1 MKSDYYNFSCYN
13 YNIIVIFKFMIIICI
28 IVGLATSLVYMVVE
42 HLQVLLWG

>member
-13 YNIIVIFKFMIIICI
+13 YIVSFKFMFI
-28 IVGLATSLVYMVVE
+28 IVGVATMYMVVE